1 MKIKIRPI
9 IYLIIAVLLIQSVLG
24 ATCDEEELWRC
35 QDLNGEYLKNYTQ
48 LSINYND
55 LLLKYGE
62 LKDLNQEMNKTLS
75 NVTQERDYYKQVY
88 ENKSIGYVKISD
100 WDNLNQNITNYFQKI
115 YNIDSTIN
123 DIKQKQTIINISFYI
138 FLFLN
143 ITLLGFSIYFFK
155 KLFGK
160 FKLNISNFKEE
171 IKTEVTNFTKI
182 IINKNEKA
190 KKGKK

>member
-1 MKIKIRPI
+1 MV
-9 IYLIIAVLLIQSVLG
+9 LLLIQSVLG

-35 QDLNGEYLKNYTQ
+35 QDLNGEYLKDYTA
-48 LSINYND
+48 LSIDYND
-55 LLLKYGE
+55 LLLKYGD
-62 LKDLNQEMNKTLS
+62 LKDISEDLNKTLI
-75 NVTQERDYYKQVY
+75 NVTEDRDKYKQLY
-88 ENKSIGYVKISD
+88 ENKSVGYVKISD
-100 WDNLNQNITNYFQKI
+100 WNNLNQNITNYFQKI

-143 ITLLGFSIYFFK
+143 ITLVGFSIYFFK

-171 IKTEVTNFTKI
+171 FKTEVTNFTKI